1 MKVLYIEPLKPPHP
15 ITIDGSLESMHKLVH
30 GDLIEAVYPF
40 DDPVA
45 LVCSE
50 TGKLDGLQP
59 NRVVGSDIIF
69 GPFFICGLG
78 AEDFTGLA
86 PDLVEKYSSLFAAPE
101 VFIPT
106 AGGVAVIKV
115 VAGPTKEERE

>member
-1 MKVLYIEPLKPPHP
+1 MKVLYIEPLKPPR
-15 ITIDGSLESMHKLVH
+15 IKEIDGTLESMHRLVH
-30 GDLIEAVYPF
+30 GDLIEAIYPY

-50 TGKLDGLQP
+50 TGKLDGSPP
-59 NRVVGSDIIF
+59 NRVVGSDIIH

-78 AEDFTGLA
+78 TEDFTGLS
-86 PDLVEKYSSLFAAPE
+86 PDLIEKYSSLFAAPE

-106 AGGVAVIKV
+106 ESGLAVIKV
-115 VAGPTKEERE
+115 VAGPLGEV

>member
-1 MKVLYIEPLKPPHP
+1 MKVLFVEPLKPPR
-15 ITIDGSLESMHKLVH
+15 IKEIDGTLEAMHALVH

-40 DDPVA
+40 SDPVA

-50 TGKLDGLQP
+50 TGKLDNLQP

-69 GPFFICGLG
+69 GPFFMCGLG
-78 AEDFTGLA
+78 AEDFTGLT
-86 PDLVEKYSSLFAAPE
+86 PDLIDKYTALFAAHE
-101 VFIPT
+101 VFIPSPD
-106 AGGVAVIKV
+106 GLVVIKV